1 MNVDGVITETR
12 TITRDESYDD
22 AWMVER
28 LNSGI
33 QEIAALFV
41 IPGLSTSDTVSALT
55 TINNVAMPSDFHR
68 DLYLATTETY
78 PNGLI
83 LSPNLKD
90 LIAQTDQEETGD
102 VRQVAVEFQTLY
114 YAPVPSEAAETIT
127 LYYYKTPTAI
137 TLVSD
142 LPAWIP
148 VHLQRV
154 LMVNYL
160 AKEIF
165 SQIEEGIDGQTPRTA
180 MFSSLYAQAL
190 MLLERFYPHASKPK
204 YQITSTPVW
213 F

>member
-1 MNVDGVITETR
+1 MNVDGVIIEAR
-12 TITRDESYDD
+12 SITRDESYDD

-28 LNSGI
+28 INAGL
-33 QEIAALFV
+33 QEIAALFP
-41 IPGLSTSDTVSALT
+41 IPGLSATDTVSALT
-55 TINNVAMPSDFHR
+55 TINNVPMPSDFHH

-78 PNGLI
+78 PNGLV

-114 YAPVPSEAAETIT
+114 YSPIPSEAAETIT
-127 LYYYKTPTAI
+127 LYYYKNPTAI

-142 LPAWIP
+142 LPTWIP
-148 VHLQRV
+148 VHLQKA

-160 AKEIF
+160 TKELF
-165 SQIEEGIDGQTPRTA
+165 SQIEEGIDGQTPNTA
-180 MFSSLYAQAL
+180 KYSNLYAQAL